1 MLKFALKNMAIKKL
15 QIILVVLSVILSA
28 GTGVLAYNVATQV
41 EEGITD
47 NAAYYSAIVGPAGSD
62 MQLATNSMYFTGS
75 TLGTI
80 PWKGVVDRL
89 QQDMNVTAAIPF
101 AMADSY
107 NGHSVVGTFS
117 AYLDG
122 KKIAKGEMFSDSETM
137 QVVVGYTVA
146 QRNNLS
152 VGDVIHT
159 SHSDDADDA
168 HAEGLTVV
176 GILDRSYST
185 FDKVVFTNI
194 YTLWE
199 MHDHGEHDEDEH
211 EEEHEEGE
219 EHEHLEGMV
228 CAVMVKTKNQ
238 NAAANIIAQY
248 NNLVVTDEDGDT
260 YPLQAIEPMS
270 VMREVLDEN
279 DNTKFIVYVL
289 CGVILAMNVMI
300 ISIITLLNTYHSAK
314 EIALMRLIGISMKK
328 INLLYVIQNGII
340 GLISTV
346 LAFGLSRLCLLGMDS
361 YVSSMGV
368 VLKLTK
374 VYPMELVFLVGLFVI
389 SILPTVIWI
398 ATTARKDGASN

>member
-15 QIILVVLSVILSA
+15 QIILVVLSVVLSA

-41 EEGITD
+41 EDGITD

-62 MQLATNSMYFTGS
+62 IQLATNSMYFTGS

-80 PWKGVVDRL
+80 PYSIVEDL
-89 QQDMNVTAAIPF
+89 QKNMNVTSAIPF

-107 NGHSVVGTFS
+107 KGNNVIGTTA

-122 KKIAKGEMFSDSETM
+122 KELAKGEMFSDSETL
-137 QVVVGYTVA
+137 QVVIGSTVA
-146 QRNNLS
+146 ERNDLS
-152 VGDVIHT
+152 VGDVIYT
-159 SHSDDADDA
+159 SHSADGEDT
-168 HAEGLTVV
+168 HAQGLTVV
-176 GILDRSYST
+176 GILKKSYST
-185 FDKVVFTNI
+185 FDKQVFTQI
-194 YTLWE
+194 RSLWE
-199 MHDHGEHDEDEH
+199 MHDHEGHEEGH
-211 EEEHEEGE
+211 EEEK
-219 EHEHLEGMV
+219 EHEHLHGMV
-228 CAVMVKTKNQ
+228 CAIMVKTKNQ
-238 NAAANIIAQY
+238 NSAAAIISQY
-248 NNLVVTDEDGDT
+248 NNMILTEDGET

-270 VMREVLDEN
+270 VMREVLDDN

-289 CGVILAMNVMI
+289 CAVILAMNIMI

-314 EIALMRLIGISMKK
+314 EISLMRLIGISMKK

-340 GLISTV
+340 GLVSTV

-368 VLKLTK
+368 VLNLSK
-374 VYPMELVFLVGLFVI
+374 VYPMELVFLVGLFII

-398 ATTARKDGASN
+398 ANTARKDGVTN

>member
-15 QIILVVLSVILSA
+15 QIILVVLSVVLSA

-47 NAAYYSAIVGPAGSD
+47 NAAYYSVIVGPAGSD

-80 PWKGVVDRL
+80 PYSVVEQL
-89 QQDMNVTAAIPF
+89 QKDMNVTAAIPF

-107 NGHSVVGTFS
+107 NGSNVVGTTS

-122 KKIAKGEMFSDSETM
+122 KKLASGQMFSDSETM

-146 QRNNLS
+146 QRNGLS

-159 SHSDDADDA
+159 SHSGDADEE
-168 HAEGLTVV
+168 HAEGLVVV
-176 GILDRSYST
+176 GILEKSYST
-185 FDKVVFTNI
+185 FDKVVFTQI
-194 YTLWE
+194 RTLWE
-199 MHDHGEHDEDEH
+199 MHDHGEHDEHGEDAH
-211 EEEHEEGE
+211 EEAE

-228 CAVMVKTKNQ
+228 CAVMVKTRNQ
-238 NAAANIIAQY
+238 NSAAGIIASY
-248 NNLVVTDEDGDT
+248 NNAIVTEDGET

-289 CGVILAMNVMI
+289 CAVILAMNVMI

-314 EIALMRLIGISMKK
+314 EISLMRLIGISMKK

-340 GLISTV
+340 GLVSTV

-368 VLKLTK
+368 VLNLSK
-374 VYPMELVFLVGLFVI
+374 VYPMELVFLVGLFII

-398 ATTARKDGASN
+398 ATTARKDGVSN

>member
-80 PWKGVVDRL
+80 PYSVVQEL
-89 QQDMNVTAAIPF
+89 QKDMNVTAAIPF

-107 NGHSVVGTFS
+107 NGHNVVGTTS
-117 AYLDG
+117 AYLSG

-159 SHSDDADDA
+159 SHSDDADEA

-176 GILDRSYST
+176 GILERSYST
-185 FDKVVFTNI
+185 FDKVVFTQI
-194 YTLWE
+194 RTLWE
-199 MHDHGEHDEDEH
+199 MHDHGEHDEDEDAH
-211 EEEHEEGE
+211 EEE

-238 NAAANIIAQY
+238 NAAASIIAKY
-248 NNLVVTDEDGDT
+248 NNAVITEDDET
-260 YPLQAIEPMS
+260 HPLQAIEPMS

-374 VYPMELVFLVGLFVI
+374 VYPMELVFLIGLFVI

>member
-80 PWKGVVDRL
+80 PYSVVQEL
-89 QQDMNVTAAIPF
+89 QKDMNVTAAIPF

-107 NGHSVVGTFS
+107 NGHNVVGTTS
-117 AYLDG
+117 AYLSG

-159 SHSDDADDA
+159 SHSDDADEA

-176 GILDRSYST
+176 GILERSYST
-185 FDKVVFTNI
+185 FDKVVFTQI
-194 YTLWE
+194 RTLWE
-199 MHDHGEHDEDEH
+199 MHDHGEHDEDEDAH
-211 EEEHEEGE
+211 EEE

-238 NAAANIIAQY
+238 NAAASIIAKY
-248 NNLVVTDEDGDT
+248 NNAVITEDDET

-374 VYPMELVFLVGLFVI
+374 VYPMELVFLIGLFVI

>member
-15 QIILVVLSVILSA
+15 QIILVVLSVVLSA

-47 NAAYYSAIVGPAGSD
+47 NAAYYSVIVGPAGSD

-80 PWKGVVDRL
+80 PYSVVEEL
-89 QQDMNVTAAIPF
+89 QKDMNVTAAIPF

-107 NGHSVVGTFS
+107 NGSSVVGTTA

-122 KKIAKGEMFSDSETM
+122 KRIAEGEMFSDSETM

-146 QRNNLS
+146 QRNGLS

-159 SHSDDADDA
+159 SHSDDADEA

-176 GILDRSYST
+176 GILERSYST
-185 FDKVVFTNI
+185 FDKVVFTQLR
-194 YTLWE
+194 TLWD
-199 MHDHGEHDEDEH
+199 MHDHEEHDEHDEADEH
-211 EEEHEEGE
+211 EEE

-238 NAAANIIAQY
+238 NSAASIISKY
-248 NNLVVTDEDGDT
+248 NNAIVTKDDDT

-314 EIALMRLIGISMKK
+314 EITLMRLIGISMNR

-340 GLISTV
+340 GLVSTV

-368 VLKLTK
+368 VLKLSR
-374 VYPMELVFLVGLFVI
+374 VYPMEPVFLAGLFVI

-398 ATTARKDGASN
+398 ATTARKDGVSN

>member
-47 NAAYYSAIVGPAGSD
+47 NAAYYSVIVGPAGSD

-80 PWKGVVDRL
+80 PYSVVEQL
-89 QQDMNVTAAIPF
+89 QKDMNVTAAIPF

-107 NGHSVVGTFS
+107 NGCNVVGTTS
-117 AYLDG
+117 AYLNG
-122 KKIAKGEMFSDSETM
+122 KKLASGQMFSDSETM

-146 QRNNLS
+146 QRNGLS

-159 SHSDDADDA
+159 SHSGDADEE
-168 HAEGLTVV
+168 HAEGLQVV
-176 GILDRSYST
+176 GILEQSHST
-185 FDKVVFTNI
+185 FDKVVFTQI
-194 YTLWE
+194 RTLWE
-199 MHDHGEHDEDEH
+199 MHDHEEHDENDH
-211 EEEHEEGE
+211 EEE

-228 CAVMVKTKNQ
+228 CAVMVKTMNQ
-238 NAAANIIAQY
+238 SSAAGIVASY
-248 NNLVVTDEDGDT
+248 NNAVVTQDGKT
-260 YPLQAIEPMS
+260 YPLQAIEPMA

-289 CGVILAMNVMI
+289 CAVILAMNVMI

-368 VLKLTK
+368 VLNLSK

-398 ATTARKDGASN
+398 ATTARKDGVSN

>member
-1 MLKFALKNMAIKKL
+1 MFKFALKNMAIKKL

-41 EEGITD
+41 EEGITY
-47 NAAYYSAIVGPAGSD
+47 NAAYYSVIVGPAGSD

-80 PWKGVVDRL
+80 PYTVVEEL
-89 QQDMNVTAAIPF
+89 QKDMSVTSAIPF
-101 AMADSY
+101 AMADRY
-107 NGHSVVGTFS
+107 KDYGVVGTT
-117 AYLDG
+117 AEYLDG
-122 KKIAKGEMFSDSETM
+122 KKVAEGEMFSDSETM
-137 QVVVGYTVA
+137 QVVLGYAVA
-146 QRNNLS
+146 KSNGLS

-159 SHSDDADDA
+159 SHSDDDDDA

-176 GILDRSYST
+176 GILEQTHSK
-185 FDKVVFTNI
+185 FDKVVFTQI
-194 YTLWE
+194 RTLWK
-199 MHDHGEHDEDEH
+199 MHDHGEHDDHDEAEDH
-211 EEEHEEGE
+211 EEEE
-219 EHEHLEGMV
+219 EHEHLDGMV

-238 NAAANIIAQY
+238 NSAASIIAKY
-248 NNLVVTDEDGDT
+248 DDSVITEDGAT
-260 YPLQAIEPMS
+260 YPLQAIEPMA

-289 CGVILAMNVMI
+289 CAVILAMNVMI

-361 YVSSMGV
+361 YVSDMGV
-368 VLKLTK
+368 VLNLSK
-374 VYPMELVFLVGLFVI
+374 VYPMELVFLVGLFII

-398 ATTARKDGASN
+398 ATTARKDGATN